1 MVARATAAQEKT
13 DIPVATLGYSAL
25 SSRSDLSVSAER
37 ASSDVLFTT
46 PQFASQPNVPAPDFT
61 VRLREEFERGHF
73 QVAATFRDIAA
84 FLGNGD
90 TGTAFGWSVNT
101 AFGVSF
107 NKDNVIFAVAAGHRI
122 SRYSGTLDRELDSP
136 APVSYDSL
144 TRTAKS

>member
-1 MVARATAAQEKT
+1 M
-13 DIPVATLGYSAL
+13 
-25 SSRSDLSVSAER
+25 
-37 ASSDVLFTT
+37 LFTT
-46 PQFASQPNVPAPDFT
+46 PQFASQPNAPAPDFT
-61 VRLREEFERGHF
+61 VRLREEFARGHF

-122 SRYSGTLDRELDSP
+122 SRYSGTLDRELDSR